1 MPSPPATMD
10 VERINGSGVV
20 HVLPRR
26 RVGKVWQAGPTVTL
40 NAQGVTSLFVM
51 RQSDAAK
58 FLGISLTSLKS
69 ACRQLGVTKWP
80 YSRRRMLDGNNFDNS
95 KKEDGKTDDEDE
107 EEDSG
112 AEDAEELSEPV
123 TAYDSLFM
131 EALAHVQ
138 GKKL

>member
-1 MPSPPATMD
+1 MPSPPATME

-80 YSRRRMLDGNNFDNS
+80 YSRRRMLDGNNMDGT
-95 KKEDGKTDDEDE
+95 KKDDSKTDDEDE
-107 EEDSG
+107 DSG
-112 AEDAEELSEPV
+112 AEEAEEMSEPI

-131 EALAHVQ
+131 EALAHVE